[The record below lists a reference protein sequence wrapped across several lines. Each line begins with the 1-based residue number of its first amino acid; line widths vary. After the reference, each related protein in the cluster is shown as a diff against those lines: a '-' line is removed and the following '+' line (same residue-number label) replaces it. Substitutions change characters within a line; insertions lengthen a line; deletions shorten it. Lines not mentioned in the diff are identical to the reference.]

1 MYQTFFEIPSKTS
14 IINRAITLVL
24 LIDEIEMNEAERKDI
39 KNGNEQHLK
48 LRNIQHFANQFV
60 KILEKKK
67 QHKQHYFLHFHR
79 LHAFPP
85 IPLNVLKTLCSFLHI
100 FTLKHSKKPPI
111 GVNQTTT
118 TIRIHNIYIYD

>member
-85 IPLNVLKTLCSFLHI
+85 IPLNVLKTLFSFLHI
-100 FTLKHSKKPPI
+100 FTLKHSKNHQLGLTK
-111 GVNQTTT
+111 QQQQ
-118 TIRIHNIYIYD
+118 